1 MIQKNHIIFDFDGVI
16 ADTNEIRIDG
26 FEFLFSDFP
35 RAQVQILA
43 DYCRRNGGMSRYE
56 KIRYFFEKI
65 RKENIDDAKINLFAQ
80 KYSAIV
86 KHKII
91 EAAPIE
97 GSLEFLSAHR
107 NKYDFAVV
115 SGSDQEELRDVCV
128 QRKIDHFFIE
138 ILGSPISKKRNLA
151 EILSKLKWQREDCLF
166 VGDSINDLQA
176 ARENGIDF
184 IGRDSGM
191 GGLKGIENIVLI
203 PDLTK
208 LSLYLENN
216 IAVFK

>member
-97 GSLEFLSAHR
+97 GSLEFL
-107 NKYDFAVV
+107 
-115 SGSDQEELRDVCV
+115 
-128 QRKIDHFFIE
+128 
-138 ILGSPISKKRNLA
+138 
-151 EILSKLKWQREDCLF
+151 
-166 VGDSINDLQA
+166 
-176 ARENGIDF
+176 
-184 IGRDSGM
+184 
-191 GGLKGIENIVLI
+191 
-203 PDLTK
+203 
-208 LSLYLENN
+208 
-216 IAVFK
+216 